1 MSLEADRAEL
11 VEMLRAAMKVEL
23 TTIPLYATAAYTIA
37 EEGEY
42 ARIAPE
48 QANAEPAETIR
59 QVMLEEMLHLALAA
73 NLLNAVKGE
82 VVLDRAEAIPAY
94 PCAILPSG
102 KGPVANLRRFSKDQV
117 RLFREIERAPPNF
130 DKVKDGNW
138 KKAETIGGFYHCVEM
153 ALDAIVKAH
162 GEQAVFTGESSW
174 QVGPEHYWGAG
185 GEMIRV
191 TDAASARAA
200 LAMIVEEGEGA
211 DLGGLAGD
219 NDPIPGS
226 GGEQEDI
233 AHFYKFNQIL
243 LARRYAPDDRLGQ
256 PPSGGDLVTDWS
268 AVHPMRNDP
277 RAEDYTQLPEVHARM
292 LAFDRLY
299 TDFLLTLHTAF
310 NGAPER
316 LREMA
321 PTMISMRR
329 AAEALVRIPV
339 NEAGETAGP
348 GWTFRA

>member
-162 GEQAVFTGESSW
+162 GEQAVFTGEP
-174 QVGPEHYWGAG
+174 VMAGRAGALLG
-185 GEMIRV
+185 RRRRDDPRHRRGER
-191 TDAASARAA
+191 ARRPRH
-200 LAMIVEEGEGA
+200 
-211 DLGGLAGD
+211 D
-219 NDPIPGS
+219 S
-226 GGEQEDI
+226 GG
-233 AHFYKFNQIL
+233 
-243 LARRYAPDDRLGQ
+243 RRRRRSRRPC
-256 PPSGGDLVTDWS
+256 GG
-268 AVHPMRNDP
+268 
-277 RAEDYTQLPEVHARM
+277 
-292 LAFDRLY
+292 
-299 TDFLLTLHTAF
+299 
-310 NGAPER
+310 
-316 LREMA
+316 
-321 PTMISMRR
+321 
-329 AAEALVRIPV
+329 
-339 NEAGETAGP
+339 
-348 GWTFRA
+348 